1 MKILGYN
8 FFMQTTISESKTIC
22 EAYLRRVKS
31 DGSRVGF
38 RYKKDG
44 QWKEITFQEHFET
57 SKRLACGLLQ
67 LGLKR
72 GDRVNILAQTSIFWS
87 QFDMAILCAGGI
99 TVPVY
104 PTSTPEDT
112 TYIINH
118 SGAEILFVD
127 DFKNLQKL
135 AEISSKCPG
144 LKKVIVNFQV
154 GANDIKAPFEIT
166 HWNSL
171 YDLGLNNES
180 AHALKVE
187 GIMKDIRSEDVFTIC
202 YTSGTTGVPKGVV
215 LTHSAVGSVMADVEK
230 AMRGHVTNK
239 EQLLTFL
246 PMSHIF
252 GKWESLTPYYLGWC
266 CSFAESLDTLV
277 ANLSE
282 VRPTL
287 WVAVPRIFEK
297 VYVKIQTQVEQGS
310 AAKRKL
316 FHWAVDVGKQVVE
329 LQSKGK
335 KPGIALMLQYET
347 AKRLVFSKIS
357 QRFGGKL
364 KFCVSGSAPLAPEIQ
379 LFMHA
384 VGVPVFEGYGLTET
398 CAPICVNLP
407 NANKFGTVGKIF
419 SEVLVRIAEDGEILI
434 KSEKNFKEYYK
445 NPEATAE
452 AIKDGWF
459 YTGDIGIIDS
469 EGFLKITD
477 RKKDLIKTAGGK
489 FIAPQKIENV
499 AKSQKI
505 LSQIVVYG
513 DQKPF
518 AVALVTLN
526 QELAI
531 QYAQSQ
537 KILYDEYSDLLKN
550 PEMVRK
556 VNEAMEAVNAQLAR
570 YETIKK
576 FILLPKEFTV
586 EDGDLTPSLKIKRKQ
601 ICQKY
606 KNELEA
612 LYDEK

>member
-1 MKILGYN
+1 MYN
-8 FFMQTTISESKTIC
+8 FPMSNPISDSKTIC
-22 EAYLRRVKS
+22 EAYVRRVKS
-31 DGSRVGF
+31 EGDRVGF
-38 RYKKDG
+38 RYKKEG
-44 QWKEITFQEHFET
+44 KWKEVTFAEHFQN

-72 GDRVNILAQTSIFWS
+72 GDRVNIVAQTSIYWS

-104 PTSTPEDT
+104 PTNTPEDT
-112 TYIINH
+112 AYIINH
-118 SGAEILFVD
+118 CESEILFVD

-135 AEISSKCPG
+135 AEISGKCSK

-154 GANDIKAPFEIT
+154 RSGDIKASFEII
-166 HWNSL
+166 HWNTL
-171 YDLGLNNES
+171 FDLGLNNES
-180 AHALKVE
+180 THSLRVE
-187 GIMKDIRSEDVFTIC
+187 GTMKEIRPEDIFTIC

-215 LTHSAVGSVMADVEK
+215 LTHSAVRSVMVDVEK
-230 AMRGHVTNK
+230 VMMAHVTNK
-239 EQLLTFL
+239 EELLTFL

-266 CSFAESLDTLV
+266 CNFAESLDTLV

-310 AAKRKL
+310 AAKRAL
-316 FHWAVDVGKQVVE
+316 FNWAVDVGKQVVE
-329 LQSKGK
+329 LEAKGK
-335 KPGIALMLQYET
+335 KPGLPLLLQYET
-347 AKRLVFSKIS
+347 AKRLVFAKIS
-357 QRFGGKL
+357 QRFGGRL

-398 CAPICVNLP
+398 CAPVCVNLP
-407 NANKFGTVGKIF
+407 GSNKFGTVGKIF

-459 YTGDIGIIDS
+459 YTGDIGNIDS
-469 EGFLKITD
+469 EGYLRITD

-489 FIAPQKIENV
+489 FIAPQKIENI

-518 AVALVTLN
+518 AVALITLN
-526 QELAI
+526 QELVI

-537 KILYDEYSDLLKN
+537 KILYDEYADLLKN

-556 VNEAMEAVNAQLAR
+556 VNETMEAINAQLAK

-576 FILLPKEFTV
+576 YILLPKEFTV

-606 KNELEA
+606 KKDLEA
-612 LYDEK
+612 LYSENH

>member
-1 MKILGYN
+1 MYN
-8 FFMQTTISESKTIC
+8 FAMSNPISDSKTIC
-22 EAYLRRVKS
+22 EAYVRRVKS
-31 DGSRVGF
+31 EGSRVGF

-44 QWKEITFQEHFET
+44 KWKDVTFAEHFQN

-67 LGLKR
+67 LGMKK
-72 GDRVNILAQTSIFWS
+72 GDRVNILAQTSIYWS
-87 QFDMAILCAGGI
+87 QFDMAILCAGGV

-104 PTSTPEDT
+104 PTNTPDDT
-112 TYIINH
+112 AYIINH
-118 SGAEILFVD
+118 CESEILFVD

-135 AEISSKCPG
+135 AEISSKCSK

-154 GANDIKAPFEIT
+154 RSSDIKAPFEII
-166 HWNSL
+166 HWNTL
-171 YDLGLNNES
+171 FDIGLNNES
-180 AHALKVE
+180 THALRVE
-187 GIMKDIRSEDVFTIC
+187 STMNEIRSEDIFTIC

-215 LTHSAVGSVMADVEK
+215 LTHSAVRSVMVDVEK
-230 AMRGHVTNK
+230 VMMEHVTHK
-239 EQLLTFL
+239 EELLTFL

-252 GKWESLTPYYLGWC
+252 GKWESLTPYYFGWC
-266 CSFAESLDTLV
+266 CNFAESLDTLV
-277 ANLSE
+277 ANLAE
-282 VRPTL
+282 VRPTI

-310 AAKRKL
+310 AAKRAL
-316 FHWAVDVGKQVVE
+316 FNWAVDVGKQVVTLE
-329 LQSKGK
+329 AKGK
-335 KPGIALMLQYET
+335 KPGISLMLQYET
-347 AKRLVFSKIS
+347 AKRLVFTKIA
-357 QRFGGKL
+357 QRFGGRL

-384 VGVPVFEGYGLTET
+384 VGVPVYEGYGLTET
-398 CAPICVNLP
+398 CAPVCVNLP
-407 NANKFGTVGKIF
+407 KANKFGTVGKIF
-419 SEVLVRIAEDGEILI
+419 SEVLIRIADDGEILI

-459 YTGDIGIIDS
+459 YTGDIGNIDS
-469 EGFLKITD
+469 EGYLRITD

-489 FIAPQKIENV
+489 FIAPQKIENI
-499 AKSQKI
+499 AKSQKL

-526 QELAI
+526 QELVI

-556 VNEAMEAVNAQLAR
+556 VNETMEAINSQLAK

-576 FILLPKEFTV
+576 FILLPKEFSV

-601 ICQKY
+601 ICQRY
-606 KNELEA
+606 KKDLEA
-612 LYDEK
+612 LYNS